1 MKKILSRRL
10 KIVEQM
16 IIVVLCAV
24 IVPMVIS
31 GFIINNINQQ
41 AMRSQLRDSAVLIS
55 QVVSNEIDVFIK
67 TSINEL
73 KQIQQGTE
81 QAAKKGGSFPKKRY
95 LTKVLADSPEFKS
108 LELINTPQELLQRHD
123 ENLKSHNISIYTTMD
138 NGKFLVGTF
147 DLDFLSSNLFKPM
160 QEEARQIY
168 VISSDGNLIAKH
180 NYKEKDFKNSIKL
193 LPKKLETDKP
203 VVYGSIKNQPLVYI
217 KKSSP
222 NITIIVNT
230 TKKVTQRSINDN
242 RLKII
247 LAILVASLTIIFIVG
262 LYTYHIYIN
271 IRQLF
276 KAIIAVSKGNYQRRI
291 RLLTNIFTPY
301 EIIFLAF
308 KFNRMAG
315 QIHKSYL
322 QLKSKNAELKN
333 LDNYRSN
340 LIDTVSHE
348 FRTPLTSIQGYTSRL
363 LRQDIEIDEET
374 KQKSLRTI
382 KRQSERLS
390 RMIEDLLVVPD
401 IEGARIWTKLE
412 PLVLNQFIES
422 AATLVDLEDME
433 LINCTDS
440 NYPKFMADKDRFEQ
454 VLVNLFEN
462 AKKYAQEGTP
472 LVVDSIVKDGNA
484 QIYVKNQCE
493 IIPEEKL
500 NQLFD
505 KFTRIDDK
513 TTRTT
518 RGTGLGLFIVKGL
531 VEAMNGRINLY
542 SNEQDGF
549 CVELI
554 FPLAE
559 IQEG

>member
-1 MKKILSRRL
+1 MCVSN
-10 KIVEQM
+10 
-16 IIVVLCAV
+16 LCA
-24 IVPMVIS
+24 
-31 GFIINNINQQ
+31 
-41 AMRSQLRDSAVLIS
+41 
-55 QVVSNEIDVFIK
+55 
-67 TSINEL
+67 
-73 KQIQQGTE
+73 
-81 QAAKKGGSFPKKRY
+81 
-95 LTKVLADSPEFKS
+95 
-108 LELINTPQELLQRHD
+108 
-123 ENLKSHNISIYTTMD
+123 
-138 NGKFLVGTF
+138 
-147 DLDFLSSNLFKPM
+147 
-160 QEEARQIY
+160 
-168 VISSDGNLIAKH
+168 
-180 NYKEKDFKNSIKL
+180 
-193 LPKKLETDKP
+193 
-203 VVYGSIKNQPLVYI
+203 
-217 KKSSP
+217 
-222 NITIIVNT
+222 
-230 TKKVTQRSINDN
+230 
-242 RLKII
+242 
-247 LAILVASLTIIFIVG
+247 
-262 LYTYHIYIN
+262 N

-291 RLLTNIFTPY
+291 RLLTNVFTPY

-401 IEGARIWTKLE
+401 IEGARIWTKPE

-493 IIPEEKL
+493 IIPDEKL

-559 IQEG
+559 NQEG